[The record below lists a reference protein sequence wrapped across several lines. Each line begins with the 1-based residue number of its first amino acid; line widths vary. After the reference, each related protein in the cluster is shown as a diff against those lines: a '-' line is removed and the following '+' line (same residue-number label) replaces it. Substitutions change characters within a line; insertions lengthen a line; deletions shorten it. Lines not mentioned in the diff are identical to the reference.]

1 MLDKITDFISCV
13 IAIAITGLC
22 VVALGA
28 MCYDTAK
35 AEEVKVFSVG
45 CEVSQMVY
53 AEETV
58 SRSTSR
64 PVYKMGVRN
73 DEFATVFDITDTQ
86 FAKYV
91 VGDIVEVEVRVYESG
106 LGTFTYEYKLLG
118 HCDEIYFN

>member
-1 MLDKITDFISCV
+1 MLKKITDFIVCA
-13 IAIAITGLC
+13 IAIALMGFC
-22 VVALGA
+22 VA

-35 AEEVKVFSVG
+35 TEEVEVFSVG

-58 SRSTSR
+58 
-64 PVYKMGVRN
+64 YKMGVRN
-73 DEFATVFDITDTQ
+73 DEFAAVLDITDAQ

-106 LGTFTYEYKLLG
+106 LGTITYEYKLLG

>member
-1 MLDKITDFISCV
+1 MLKKITDFIVC
-13 IAIAITGLC
+13 AIAITTIGFC
-22 VVALGA
+22 VVAFGA

-35 AEEVKVFSVG
+35 TEEVEVFSVG

-53 AEETV
+53 AEV

-73 DEFATVFDITDTQ
+73 DEFAVVLDITDAQ

-118 HCDEIYFN
+118 YCNEIYFN

>member
-1 MLDKITDFISCV
+1 MLKKITDFIVCV
-13 IAIAITGLC
+13 IAIAAIGFC
-22 VVALGA
+22 GMALTA
-28 MCYDTAK
+28 ICYDTAK
-35 AEEVKVFSVG
+35 TEEVEVFSVG

-58 SRSTSR
+58 NRSTSR

-73 DEFATVFDITDTQ
+73 DEFAVVLDITDTQ

-106 LGTFTYEYKLLG
+106 LGAITYEYKLLG
-118 HCDEIYFN
+118 HCNEIYFN

>member
-1 MLDKITDFISCV
+1 MMSKIKNFII
-13 IAIAITGLC
+13 IAIAGVLMVGCLYLLGVC
-22 VVALGA
+22 VYCEAS
-28 MCYDTAK
+28 K
-35 AEEVKVFSVG
+35 QEVEVFSVG
-45 CEVSQMVY
+45 CEVSQMAY
-53 AEETV
+53 AEEAV
-58 SRSTSR
+58 SRSSSR

-73 DEFATVFDITDTQ
+73 DEFAATIEITDTQ

>member
-1 MLDKITDFISCV
+1 MLKKITDFIVCV
-13 IAIAITGLC
+13 IAIAAIGFCGMAFT
-22 VVALGA
+22 A

-35 AEEVKVFSVG
+35 TEEVEVFSVG

-58 SRSTSR
+58 SRSSSR

-73 DEFATVFDITDTQ
+73 DEFAAVLDITDTQ

-118 HCDEIYFN
+118 YCDEIYFN

>member
-1 MLDKITDFISCV
+1 
-13 IAIAITGLC
+13 
-22 VVALGA
+22 

-35 AEEVKVFSVG
+35 TEEVEVFSVG

-53 AEETV
+53 AEEATG
-58 SRSTSR
+58 RSTSR

-73 DEFATVFDITDTQ
+73 DEFAAVLDITDTQ

-106 LGTFTYEYKLLG
+106 LGTLNYEHKLLG
-118 HCDEIYFN
+118 YCDEFYFN